1 MEIRGAPRARGRQFG
16 EACRE
21 QVRGY
26 AEALLSVLVGEA
38 ALRALDDGAR
48 SGSGVGRAVTPE
60 DLYARALTFLPA
72 FEGFAPHLVEE
83 IRGIAEGA
91 RVPFAAALLVNV
103 RAEVAGVR
111 DGVAGVAGARGAT
124 EGCTAIGVAAP
135 ASGTVLVGQNQDQ
148 APEMEEFGVVLLE
161 RPDNGPAALMATF
174 GGLVGYPGVN
184 GAGVA
189 FFQNSLANGVWR
201 HALPHYPLKRV
212 LLEQSSAEG
221 CLEVFDRA
229 KLASCG
235 NVLVG
240 DRSGR
245 LLDVEATPDGY
256 AVLEGEDGILVHT
269 NHFQSARYAPEER
282 LLESLPD
289 SAARLDRMRGLL
301 RADHGR
307 ITLETVKRCLRD
319 HDGRE
324 TAICRHEPERP
335 MKTIASIIA
344 EPEHGRL
351 HVARGNPC
359 ETEYEVYRL

>member
-1 MEIRGAPRARGRQFG
+1 MSAQTAILVRRFPFVEIRGGPRERGRQFG

-26 AEALLSVLVGEA
+26 AETLRRVLVGEA
-38 ALRALDDGAR
+38 SLRALDKGASQGDGR
-48 SGSGVGRAVTPE
+48 DVTADE
-60 DLYARALTFLPA
+60 LYARALTFLPA
-72 FEGFAPHLVEE
+72 FEAFAPHLVEQ

-91 RVPFAAALLVNV
+91 GVPFAAALLVNV

-111 DGVAGVAGARGAT
+111 D

-135 ASGTVLVGQNQDQ
+135 AAEMVLVGQNQDQ
-148 APEMEEFGVVLLE
+148 APEMEELGVVLLE
-161 RPDNGPAALMATF
+161 RPDDGPPALMATF

-184 GAGVA
+184 GDGVA
-189 FFQNSLANGVWR
+189 FFQNALANGVWR

-212 LLEQSSAEG
+212 LLEQSSAEA
-221 CLEVFDRA
+221 CLGVFDRA

-235 NVLVG
+235 NALIG
-240 DRSGR
+240 DKSGR

-256 AVLEGEDGILVHT
+256 AVLRDEDGMLVHT
-269 NHFQSARYAPEER
+269 NHFQSERYAPEER

-289 SAARLDRMRGLL
+289 SAARLERMRGLL
-301 RADHGR
+301 RAEHGR

-319 HDGRE
+319 HDGGA

-344 EPEHGRL
+344 EPEQGRL
-351 HVARGNPC
+351 HVTRGNPC
-359 ETEYEVYRL
+359 ETEYTVYSL